1 MPAEGLA
8 RRGNASR
15 RKGNAYPEGGPGWR
29 HAERPPA
36 GRETP
41 GRGRAR
47 LFSWTLPSGCPKAR
61 GGAPVCLAIV
71 NRSGRL
77 AALLSMDGT
86 PERAVPIAQGKA
98 YTALRMES
106 STKDFH
112 ERLLRERLTIADFCD
127 PAFTTLE
134 GGIPF
139 FDGNGKCV
147 GGLGI
152 SGRKPAEDGELAGR
166 LGRILMDLPNDTKR

>member
-1 MPAEGLA
+1 MGALME
-8 RRGNASR
+8 
-15 RKGNAYPEGGPGWR
+15 
-29 HAERPPA
+29 HIHFD
-36 GRETP
+36 TCVI
-41 GRGRAR
+41 
-47 LFSWTLPSGCPKAR
+47 GCPERIGGGSR

-71 NRSGRL
+71 NCGGGL
-77 AALLSMDGT
+77 AALLTMDGT
-86 PERAVPIAQGKA
+86 PERAVSIAQGKA

-112 ERLLRERLTIADFCD
+112 ERLLRERITIADFCD

-134 GGIPF
+134 GGIPL

-152 SGRKPAEDGELAGR
+152 SGRKPAEDGELAER
-166 LGRILMDLPNDTKR
+166 LGRILMDLLNGTKR

>member
-1 MPAEGLA
+1 MEHILSTRVLLAVLNGLEAE
-8 RRGNASR
+8 
-15 RKGNAYPEGGPGWR
+15 
-29 HAERPPA
+29 
-36 GRETP
+36 
-41 GRGRAR
+41 
-47 LFSWTLPSGCPKAR
+47 AR

-71 NRSGRL
+71 NCGGGL
-77 AALLSMDGT
+77 AALLTMDGT
-86 PERAVPIAQGKA
+86 PERAVSIAQGKA

-112 ERLLRERLTIADFCD
+112 ERLLRERITIADFCD

-134 GGIPF
+134 GGIPL

-152 SGRKPAEDGELAGR
+152 SGRKPADV
-166 LGRILMDLPNDTKR
+166 

>member
-1 MPAEGLA
+1 MEYILSTRVLLAVLNGLEAE
-8 RRGNASR
+8 
-15 RKGNAYPEGGPGWR
+15 
-29 HAERPPA
+29 
-36 GRETP
+36 
-41 GRGRAR
+41 
-47 LFSWTLPSGCPKAR
+47 AR

-71 NRSGRL
+71 NCG
-77 AALLSMDGT
+77 GT
-86 PERAVPIAQGKA
+86 PERAVSIAQGKA

-112 ERLLRERLTIADFCD
+112 ERLLRERITIADFCD

-134 GGIPF
+134 GGIPL

-152 SGRKPAEDGELAGR
+152 SGRKPAEDGELAER
-166 LGRILMDLPNDTKR
+166 LGRILMDLLNGTKR